1 MEPEKSQRNKEAEYP
16 LTGNRLLIGIN
27 IESVQEG
34 LGQNIDRPGTWN
46 SANQFKNLCTDKMN
60 FTNVGF
66 RRNAKE
72 MEVRKDFARL
82 RSLVDDT
89 IGTEL
94 SDQSADQLD
103 KLHFWHFFGIF

>member
-1 MEPEKSQRNKEAEYP
+1 
-16 LTGNRLLIGIN
+16 
-27 IESVQEG
+27 
-34 LGQNIDRPGTWN
+34 
-46 SANQFKNLCTDKMN
+46 MN

-89 IGTEL
+89 IGTGL
-94 SDQSADQLD
+94 SDRPGRREQVGRWIRPSSVRRIPVGP
-103 KLHFWHFFGIF
+103 KRRTKI

>member
-1 MEPEKSQRNKEAEYP
+1 
-16 LTGNRLLIGIN
+16 
-27 IESVQEG
+27 
-34 LGQNIDRPGTWN
+34 
-46 SANQFKNLCTDKMN
+46 MN

-89 IGTEL
+89 IGTEITKPYCL
-94 SDQSADQLD
+94 VLRPSVGALGSIDSKWTVQAEASTDTLGCFKQGTTDNTFRSL
-103 KLHFWHFFGIF
+103 